1 LYKSKISD
9 INIKNRGREVS
20 MKIILVKDMDD
31 LGIEGDMVEVS
42 DGYARNYLIPKG
54 FALPATAQNI
64 KMMEMKKRKI
74 ETNKIKKKEEA
85 LKLKELI
92 EKVTLTIRQ
101 RAGEGEK
108 LYGSVT
114 SMNISKAL
122 EAEGIKIDKKK
133 IVLQQPIKQLGSY
146 DVPIR
151 LHPEVQ
157 AMIKIDVIPE

>member
-1 LYKSKISD
+1 
-9 INIKNRGREVS
+9 

>member
-1 LYKSKISD
+1 
-9 INIKNRGREVS
+9 

-54 FALPATAQNI
+54 LALPATVQNI
-64 KMMEMKKRKI
+64 KMVEMKKRKI
-74 ETNKIKKKEEA
+74 ETNKIKKKDEA

-101 RAGEGEK
+101 KAGEGEK

-114 SMNISKAL
+114 SMSISKAL
-122 EAEGIKIDKKK
+122 KAEGIKIDKKK

-157 AMIKIDVIPE
+157 AMIKIDVIPK